1 VRSAALFVEPCR
13 CRSARALDT
22 DVTNDAF
29 VENMARL
36 ELILTRYHF
45 NVFELIFLTRTPTVV
60 TRTTPLKR
68 DRRPPL
74 SRSSTQE
81 VAQRSK
87 RERTHSR
94 TSERRSLKTNGSVS
108 RDAQTSTTYETYE
121 PQHSVSLPRVLE
133 CINSPLQRRGER
145 LGASAPDPSSRP
157 RLFTARLTTRVRPP
171 PSPLFSS
178 RASSSRDRAVPTPKT
193 LYSRRGH
200 HLPARPPSSRDAFRL
215 GRDARTALKSDD
227 LGRARERCPAAC
239 AGETT
244 TARRPARQSWDEGAL
259 HESALEKQCGGPLQK
274 PVRF

>member
-1 VRSAALFVEPCR
+1 
-13 CRSARALDT
+13 
-22 DVTNDAF
+22 
-29 VENMARL
+29 MARL

-145 LGASAPDPSSRP
+145 LGVASRDSPPARRRERSRSVLTPEIIHRAPHHARPPATLAAILLSRVVLARPSRADPTNAVQSP
-157 RLFTARLTTRVRPP
+157 GP
-171 PSPLFSS
+171 PSPRPSPLVSRRVSTRTRRTHRVKERRS
-178 RASSSRDRAVPTPKT
+178 RARARTMSGGVCGRDDDRATAREAIVG
-193 LYSRRGH
+193 RRGT
-200 HLPARPPSSRDAFRL
+200 S
-215 GRDARTALKSDD
+215 
-227 LGRARERCPAAC
+227 
-239 AGETT
+239 
-244 TARRPARQSWDEGAL
+244 
-259 HESALEKQCGGPLQK
+259 
-274 PVRF
+274 